1 MDGLRNFTVYYSF
14 SPLFFLSFA
23 LLLATQQTAVLIPS
37 TFDQVLYRI
46 GSQLLSAMI
55 NEETSVGSAFGWWCS
70 SRLSFRFPRI
80 PGREHNKLHVHVFA
94 RDSIED

>member
-55 NEETSVGSAFGWWCS
+55 NEETSVGSALVGGVYQGCLFGLRS
-70 SRLSFRFPRI
+70 S
-80 PGREHNKLHVHVFA
+80 A
-94 RDSIED
+94 DSGQGAQ